1 MYFGLTLES
10 ISQFIWTRFS
20 SIERNFET
28 FAYALFLR
36 ALMSSREQFFTWAV
50 FAVDQ
55 APLQV
60 LWSQAWAL
68 WANWALEVLLALWAL
83 WLTECSLGIHSQ
95 GSSAVVS
102 FCCLSVMSFCS
113 LPIVS
118 FCRLCLCCGELLLS
132 ACGEFLCCTLLS
144 FLSHLSSLSYLRD
157 LSFWS
162 SAQKLFELPELNEAR
177 SAFCP
182 LWALW
187 APWANL
193 SSSALC
199 SHAVHTLLS
208 SSHLSL
214 QTYQGL
220 FSQKWPFPFLTC
232 IVLKSSLSSLS

>member
-1 MYFGLTLES
+1 MLSMYFGLTLES

-102 FCCLSVMSFCS
+102 FCCL
-113 LPIVS
+113 
-118 FCRLCLCCGELLLS
+118 CL
-132 ACGEFLCCTLLS
+132 
-144 FLSHLSSLSYLRD
+144 
-157 LSFWS
+157 W
-162 SAQKLFELPELNEAR
+162 
-177 SAFCP
+177 
-182 LWALW
+182 WA
-187 APWANL
+187 
-193 SSSALC
+193 SALC
-199 SHAVHTLLS
+199 LSWASAVSVCCELLCFVS
-208 SSHLSL
+208 AVSL
-214 QTYQGL
+214 RASQG
-220 FSQKWPFPFLTC
+220 P
-232 IVLKSSLSSLS
+232 